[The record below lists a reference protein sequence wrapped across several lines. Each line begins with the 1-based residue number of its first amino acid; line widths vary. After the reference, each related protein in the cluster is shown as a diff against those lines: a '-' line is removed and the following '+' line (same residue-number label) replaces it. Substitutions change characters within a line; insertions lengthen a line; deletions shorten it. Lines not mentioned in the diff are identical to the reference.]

1 MKVPLTVSDF
11 LRRGALVYPDR
22 PALIDEPG
30 TAGTL
35 GTITY
40 RSLERR
46 ARGVA
51 IALDQLGVGHG
62 ERVAIVSPNAA
73 RFGILFYGISGYG
86 RVLVP
91 INYRLNAD
99 EVRYVVEH
107 SGASVL
113 LVDPES
119 DEALHDVKARHRIVL
134 DGVDDEQLFAEAPD
148 DAEPAFWEPDEDATA
163 SINYTS
169 GTTAR
174 PKGVQLTHRNCW
186 LNAAVFG
193 WQTTVTD
200 RDVYLHTLP
209 MFHCNGWG
217 MPYAVTAMG
226 VPQVVVRKIDGEE
239 LLRRID
245 EHGVTLMC
253 GAPAV
258 VAAILDA
265 AGTRRA
271 ASQPIPGRDQV
282 RIVVAG
288 APPPSKTIERVEA
301 ELGWEFI
308 QIYGLTET
316 APLLTMN
323 RRPAEWDDLPAAE
336 RARLQSRAGVP
347 AVGVQ
352 IATDGSGEVLARSNH
367 VFAGYW
373 EQPEESAKVLVDGF
387 FHTGDEGHIDP
398 DEYLVISDR
407 KKDVIISGGENVSS
421 VEVED
426 CLYQH
431 PAVAE
436 AAVIGIP
443 DPKWGETVKALVVVR
458 PGHEVTEAELI
469 EFCRSKLAH
478 FKCPRSVE
486 MRDSLARTATG
497 KLQKFKLRATY
508 WDGYDRRIN

>member
-46 ARGVA
+46 ARGAA

-245 EHGVTLMC
+245 EHG
-253 GAPAV
+253 
-258 VAAILDA
+258 
-265 AGTRRA
+265 
-271 ASQPIPGRDQV
+271 
-282 RIVVAG
+282 
-288 APPPSKTIERVEA
+288 
-301 ELGWEFI
+301 
-308 QIYGLTET
+308 
-316 APLLTMN
+316 
-323 RRPAEWDDLPAAE
+323 
-336 RARLQSRAGVP
+336 
-347 AVGVQ
+347 
-352 IATDGSGEVLARSNH
+352 
-367 VFAGYW
+367 
-373 EQPEESAKVLVDGF
+373 
-387 FHTGDEGHIDP
+387 
-398 DEYLVISDR
+398 
-407 KKDVIISGGENVSS
+407 
-421 VEVED
+421 D
-426 CLYQH
+426 C
-431 PAVAE
+431 A
-436 AAVIGIP
+436 
-443 DPKWGETVKALVVVR
+443 WG
-458 PGHEVTEAELI
+458 
-469 EFCRSKLAH
+469 
-478 FKCPRSVE
+478 
-486 MRDSLARTATG
+486 
-497 KLQKFKLRATY
+497 
-508 WDGYDRRIN
+508 

>member
-1 MKVPLTVSDF
+1 MKVPLTIADF

-30 TAGTL
+30 MTGAL

-46 ARGVA
+46 ARNM
-51 IALDQLGVGHG
+51 ALRLDDMGVGPG
-62 ERVAIVSPNAA
+62 ERVAIVSPNASK
-73 RFGILFYGISGYG
+73 FGISFFGVSAYG

-91 INYRLNAD
+91 VNYRLNAE
-99 EVRYVVEH
+99 EVGYIVGH

-119 DEALHDVKARHRIVL
+119 DEALRDVTAKHRLVL
-134 DGVDDEQLFAEAPD
+134 DGMADEELFAEASD
-148 DAEPAFWEPDEDATA
+148 DSHPVPWEGDEDATA

-186 LNAAVFG
+186 TNAVTFG
-193 WQTTVTD
+193 WHAAVTD

-226 VPQVVVRKIDGEE
+226 VPQVVVRKVDGEE

-245 EHGVTLMC
+245 QHGVSLLC

-258 VAAILDA
+258 VAALLDA
-265 AGTRRA
+265 AAARRA
-271 ASQPIPGRDQV
+271 AGQPIPGRDRV
-282 RIVVAG
+282 RMVVAG
-288 APPPSKTIERVEA
+288 APPPSRAIERVEA

-316 APLLTMN
+316 APLLTIN
-323 RRPAEWDDLPAAE
+323 RRPAEWDGLPAAE
-336 RARLQSRAGVP
+336 RAKLQSRAGAP
-347 AVGVQ
+347 ALGVA
-352 IATDGSGEVLARSNH
+352 IRGDDNGEVLARSNN

-373 EQPEESAKVLVDGF
+373 QQPDESAKVLVDGW
-387 FHTGDEGHIDP
+387 FHTGDEGHLDP

-436 AAVIGIP
+436 AAVIGVP
-443 DPKWGETVKALVVVR
+443 DTRWGETVKALVVIR
-458 PGHEVTEAELI
+458 PGQQATEAELI

-478 FKCPRSVE
+478 FKCPTTIEFRE
-486 MRDSLARTATG
+486 SLARTATG
-497 KLQKFKLRATY
+497 KLQKFKLRAPY
-508 WDGYDRRIN
+508 WEGFERGVN

>member
-1 MKVPLTVSDF
+1 MKVPLTIADF
-11 LRRGALVYPDR
+11 LRRGALVYGDR
-22 PALIDEPG
+22 PALVDEPG

-51 IALDQLGVGHG
+51 IALDRMGVGFG

-73 RFGILFYGISGYG
+73 RFGILFYGVSGYG

-91 INYRLNAD
+91 VNFRLNAE
-99 EVRYVVEH
+99 EVGYIVEH

-119 DEALHDVKARHRIVL
+119 DEALRDVTARHRIVL
-134 DGVDDEQLFAEAPD
+134 DGVADEELFAEAPD
-148 DAEPAFWEPDEDATA
+148 DAEPAAWEADEDATA

-186 LNAAVFG
+186 LNAVSFG
-193 WQTTVTD
+193 WHATVTD

-226 VPQVVVRKIDGEE
+226 IPQVVVRKIDGAE

-245 EHGVTLMC
+245 AHGVTLLC
-253 GAPAV
+253 GAPAG
-258 VAAILDA
+258 AARNA
-265 AGTRRA
+265 AG
-271 ASQPIPGRDQV
+271 QPIPGRDRV
-282 RIVVAG
+282 RIIVAG

-323 RRPAEWDDLPAAE
+323 RRPAEWDDLPGAE
-336 RARLQSRAGVP
+336 RARLQSRAGAP
-347 AVGVQ
+347 AMGVQ
-352 IATDGSGEVLARSNH
+352 VAIDVGGEILARSNN

-373 EQPEESAKVLVDGF
+373 QQPEDSAKVLVDGW
-387 FHTGDEGHIDP
+387 FHTGDEGYLDP
-398 DEYLVISDR
+398 DEYLAISDR

-431 PAVAE
+431 PAIAE
-436 AAVIGIP
+436 AAVIGVP
-443 DPKWGETVKALVVVR
+443 DQRWGETVKALVVVR
-458 PGHEVTEAELI
+458 HGHQVTEAELI

-478 FKCPRSVE
+478 YKCPTSVE
-486 MRDSLARTATG
+486 MRDVLARTATG
-497 KLQKFKLRATY
+497 KLQKFKLRGPY
-508 WDGYDRRIN
+508 WEAYDRRIN